1 MKVTTNLTAA
11 HIVAFDELIC
21 RMLRKETATHND
33 QLAINTAINSNT
45 LRNNFTEVGY
55 LEPFDTA
62 FIAYQMMG
70 LK

>member
-1 MKVTTNLTAA
+1 MKLTTNLTVA
-11 HIVAFDELIC
+11 HIIAFNELIC
-21 RMLRKETATHND
+21 RIVREETANHNS
-33 QLAINTAINSNT
+33 QLAINSNT
-45 LRNNFTEVGY
+45 LRKDFTEVGY